1 MDLQELFSFIRQVG
15 LFSLYGDEELDG
27 LLKTARLR
35 SFSTGELVFDEG
47 DPGDAFYIIYSGRVR
62 ILKRDEQKKEINLA
76 LLTRGDQ
83 FGETALITDHPR
95 NAAARA
101 VEETTLVIIDKD
113 SFNKHIFSVPQLR
126 EHFDKFT
133 RYSSIYN
140 YVRSCSHLS
149 AIPPRELR
157 ELVNG
162 FRSEFFQADEVVFRQ
177 GAEADRFYLIEKGKV
192 KVTRWEGSRQ
202 EVINFLREGEFFG
215 EKALIEEG
223 KRYADIVC
231 LTDCHFFTL
240 GKRDF
245 QELILK
251 SPKLKKTIEDRIG
264 SYIDGK
270 PPIPYQ
276 ELILQELEAR
286 RKPETLEAPPEE
298 KDRAG
303 REEKQRFKGLSSFYH
318 RHVRFPFIRQHD
330 EMTCGTTCLM
340 MIARYY
346 GKHFSSN
353 RLRELARVDI
363 SGASLAN
370 LASAAE
376 QLGFSS
382 RAMRLGLDS
391 LASVQLPC
399 IAHWQGYHYVV
410 VHKIDDKH
418 VWVADPA
425 LGLRKY
431 EREYFTNN
439 WTGIAL
445 IMEPTP
451 ALQEQK
457 EDGNSIRR
465 FLRFIQPHRVILAE
479 VFAASV
485 LINILGL
492 ALPVFTQNIVD
503 RVLVHNN
510 VSMLNVMFAGILIV
524 LFLRMLMTTVRQYL
538 IVHTSMK
545 VDLHMLVFFYKHLLS
560 LPLGYYKVRKIGD
573 FITRFSENLKIREF
587 MTNTALTITL
597 DAVLVIV
604 YLSLMCYYSLEIVG
618 VVAVFIAVFTL
629 LMLSFTP
636 ILKRLNIE
644 AFGARAESE
653 SHLIESI
660 HAIDTI
666 KAMNLEYP
674 IRWKWEDKFIKT
686 LNIDFKL
693 YNTAGLFNAFG
704 GFVSG
709 LSSAVVLWY
718 GAHKVM
724 EGTLTVGQ
732 LMAFTTLMGSVLTPI
747 VSIIGAW
754 DRIQQTLVSVDRL
767 NDVFEAK
774 PEFPEMTG
782 KPPGIFLKDIR
793 GAVEFQGVFFRYGGE
808 DSPHILS
815 NINLKAAPGQTVA
828 IVGRSGSGKST
839 LVRLLPRLYDVS
851 EGKISVDGV
860 DVKNIHLACLRRTV
874 GFVLQENFIFNG
886 TVRENISMGDPE
898 ENVERVI
905 EAARL
910 ANAHD
915 FVSSLV
921 QGYETHI
928 GESGLQLSGGQKQR
942 IAIARVIYANPKIL
956 IFDEATS
963 SLDTESERAIQ
974 KNLGTLLR
982 NRTAFIIAHRLSTVR
997 DADHIVVLDKGEII
1011 EQGSHEELLQK
1022 NGLYHYLVH
1031 QQLNLQ

>member
-15 LFSLYGDEELDG
+15 IFSLYGDEELDG

-35 SFSTGELVFDEG
+35 SYHAGELVFEEG
-47 DPGDAFYIIYSGRVR
+47 DPGDAFYVIYSGRVR
-62 ILKRDEQKKEINLA
+62 ILKRGEEKKEINLA

-101 VEETTLVIIDKD
+101 VEETTLVIIDKE
-113 SFNKHIFSVPQLR
+113 SFNEHIFAVPRLR

-149 AIPPRELR
+149 AVPPAELR

-162 FRSEFFQADEVVFRQ
+162 FQSEFVQANEVVFRQ
-177 GAEADRFYLIEKGKV
+177 GSEADKFYLIEKGKV
-192 KVTRWEGSRQ
+192 KVIRWEGSRQ
-202 EVINFLREGEFFG
+202 EIINFLREGDFFG
-215 EKALIEEG
+215 EKALVEEG
-223 KRYADIVC
+223 VRYADIVC

-240 GKRDF
+240 GKSDF
-245 QELILK
+245 QKLILK

-264 SYIDGK
+264 SYVAGK
-270 PPIPYQ
+270 PPIPYR
-276 ELILQELEAR
+276 ELILQELEAEK
-286 RKPETLEAPPEE
+286 KPEKLEAPPTEE
-298 KDRAG
+298 IREG
-303 REEKQRFKGLSSFYH
+303 RERANRFQGLASFYH

-353 RLRELARVDI
+353 RLRELARVDV

-376 QLGFSS
+376 QIGFSA
-382 RAMRLGLDS
+382 RAMRLGLDR
-391 LASVQLPC
+391 LGSVPFPC

-410 VHKIDDKH
+410 VHKMDDKH

-425 LGLRKY
+425 LGLRRY
-431 EREYFTNN
+431 EREFFKNN

-445 IMEPTP
+445 ILEPTP
-451 ALQEQK
+451 ALEEQV
-457 EDGNSIRR
+457 EDASSFRRYLQFIR
-465 FLRFIQPHRVILAE
+465 PHRLVLAE

-492 ALPVFTQNIVD
+492 AIPVFTQNIVD
-503 RVLVHNN
+503 RVLVHHNL
-510 VSMLNVMFAGILIV
+510 SMLNVMFAGILIV
-524 LFLRMLMTTVRQYL
+524 LLLRMLMTTIRQYL
-538 IVHTSMK
+538 IVHTSIK

-597 DAVLVIV
+597 DAVLVVV

-618 VVAVFIAVFTL
+618 VVVAFIAAFSLLTVF
-629 LMLSFTP
+629 FTP
-636 ILKRLNIE
+636 VLKRLNIE
-644 AFGARAESE
+644 AFSARAESE

-674 IRWKWEDKFIKT
+674 TRWKWEDKFIRT
-686 LNIDFKL
+686 LNIDFRL
-693 YNTAGLFNAFG
+693 YNTAGYFNAFG
-704 GFVSG
+704 GFLAG

-718 GAHKVM
+718 GARKVM
-724 EGTLTVGQ
+724 DGALTVGQ
-732 LMAFTTLMGSVLTPI
+732 LMAFVTLMGSVLTPI
-747 VSIIGAW
+747 ASIMGAW

-774 PEFPEMTG
+774 PEFPEMSG
-782 KPPGIFLKDIR
+782 RPPGIFLKDVQ
-793 GAVEFQGVFFRYGGE
+793 GAVEFQGVYFRYGGG

-815 NINLKAAPGQTVA
+815 NINMKAAPGQTVA

-839 LVRLLPRLYDVS
+839 LVRLLPRLYDVT
-851 EGKISVDGV
+851 EGKITVDGV
-860 DVKNIHLACLRRTV
+860 DVKNVHLGCLRRMV

-886 TVRENISMGDPE
+886 SVRENISMGDPE

-915 FVSSLV
+915 FISSLA

-942 IAIARVIYANPKIL
+942 IAIARVIYSNPKII

-963 SLDTESERAIQ
+963 SLDSESERAIQ
-974 KNLGTLLR
+974 KNLGTLLK

-997 DADHIVVLDKGEII
+997 DADHIVVLDRGEII
-1011 EQGSHEELLQK
+1011 EQGTHDELLQK